1 MHQLSDQIERKF
13 IDVMDASEWEIET
26 DTGWEPLIDVK
37 KTVEYE
43 IYRMEL
49 SDGMFLESAD
59 NHIVF
64 DQNMNEVFVKELKPN
79 DLVQTKFG
87 LKSVIHVTST
97 RLNENMYDLGVN
109 SSNHRYYSNNIL
121 SHNTTCAAAY
131 IIWFAMFIP
140 DSTILI
146 AAHKYSGAQEIMQR
160 IRYAYEH
167 VPDHIRDAVVDYNK
181 GSMTF
186 ANGSRIISATTT
198 ETTGRGLSIS
208 LLYSDEF
215 SFVRPTIAREFWTSI
230 SPTLSTGGK
239 AIITSTP
246 NSDEDTFSHIW
257 RDANKTWDEYGNEC
271 DIGKNGFK
279 AFKADWSVHPDRD
292 QKWADEERSRLGDEK
307 FRREHCLE
315 FIRDDELLISSLKL
329 ASMEGKDPIY
339 KQGQIRWYKKPE
351 RQFTY
356 LVSLDPSLGTGG
368 DPAAIQVF
376 EMPTLIQVGEWQ
388 HNRTM
393 IPGQI
398 EVLRQI
404 TQHIKETAGE
414 DTVIYWSVEN
424 NTIGEA
430 ALIVINEMGEE
441 NIPGTFLSEPA
452 KMGSGRRYRRGFTT
466 TNKSKLAA
474 CSKLKNLI
482 ETDRMTVNSKLL
494 ISELK
499 NFVAIGGSYK
509 AKLGE
514 KDDLVMSTLLVVR
527 MGQYISGFDDKIYDK
542 FAEKFEADYQVPL
555 PIYILR

>member
-1 MHQLSDQIERKF
+1 MSSYGKNNFIKTLATSVKYTPEQEEELLKCADPVDGPVYFMKNFVYIQHPVRGRELFKPYDYQLD
-13 IDVMDASEWEIET
+13 
-26 DTGWEPLIDVK
+26 LIH
-37 KTVEYE
+37 TYHN
-43 IYRMEL
+43 YRF
-49 SDGMFLESAD
+49 S
-59 NHIVF
+59 I
-64 DQNMNEVFVKELKPN
+64 NM
-79 DLVQTKFG
+79 
-87 LKSVIHVTST
+87 
-97 RLNENMYDLGVN
+97 LG
-109 SSNHRYYSNNIL
+109 RQMGK
-121 SHNTTCAAAY
+121 TTCAAAY
-131 IIWFAMFIP
+131 IVWYAMFVP

-146 AAHKYSGAQEIMQR
+146 AAHKYTGAQEIMQR
-160 IRYAYEH
+160 IRYAYEN

-208 LLYSDEF
+208 LLYCDEF
-215 SFVRPTIAREFWTSI
+215 AFVRPTIAREFWTSI

-246 NSDEDTFSHIW
+246 NGDEDTFSHIW
-257 RDANKTWDEYGNEC
+257 REANKTWDEYGNERAL
-271 DIGKNGFK
+271 GSNGFK
-279 AFKADWSVHPDRD
+279 SYKADWKAHPERD
-292 QKWADEERSRLGDEK
+292 QKWGDEEQSRLGEEK

-329 ASMEGKDPIY
+329 AVMEGKDPIY
-339 KQGQIRWYKKPE
+339 KQGQIRWYKKPD
-351 RQFTY
+351 RQYTY

-404 TQHIKETAGE
+404 TTHIKEVGGE
-414 DTVIYWSVEN
+414 DTTIYWSVEN

-482 ETDRMTVNSKLL
+482 ETDRMTVNSKMLV
-494 ISELK
+494 SELK

-514 KDDLVMSTLLVVR
+514 KDDLVLSTLLAVR
-527 MGQYISGFDDKIYDK
+527 MGQFISGFDDKIYDR
-542 FAEKFEADYQVPL
+542 FAEKFEAETQVPL